1 MIITPKAEAQ
11 PTAPIIGAK
20 TQSRQPDI
28 NEAVQPTQSTEE
40 IVEPAKEEPVSPKLA
55 LLAQREK
62 RMRAMDLDLKA
73 REDALKAKEE
83 EYKTSYIPKS
93 RLKEDALSALQDAG
107 VSYDQITEALLK
119 QPTSQVDPLIREQQ
133 DKIAALEERLSKLSG
148 DFESKQ
154 TNEYQS
160 ALKQIGKDVTTLVK
174 DNPEYELVDRLDMGQ
189 KVVEFIEEKFKEDG
203 TLISIEEAAKAIEDA
218 LFEDV
223 NKFAQLNKVK
233 SKFAPQTP
241 EPEKKPIN
249 LQTQDKQ
256 PTRTLTNAVTASK
269 PLTPRE
275 RAIRAFRGELN

>member
-11 PTAPIIGAK
+11 TTAPIIGAK
-20 TQSRQPDI
+20 PQSRQPDI
-28 NEAVQPTQSTEE
+28 NEAVQPTQTTEE
-40 IVEPAKEEPVSPKLA
+40 SVEPAKEEPVSPKLA

-62 RMRAMDLDLKA
+62 RMRAMDLELKA
-73 REDALKAKEE
+73 REEALKAKEE
-83 EYKTSYIPKS
+83 EYKSSYIPKS

-119 QPTSQVDPLIREQQ
+119 QPTAQVDPLIREQQ
-133 DKIAALEERLSKLSG
+133 EKIAALEEKLSKLSG

-160 ALKQIGKDVTTLVK
+160 ALKQISKDVTTLVK
-174 DNPEYELVDRLDMGQ
+174 DNPDYELVDRLDMGQ

-233 SKFAPQTP
+233 SKFAPQIT

-249 LQTQDKQ
+249 LQNQEKQ
-256 PTRTLTNAVTASK
+256 QPRTLTNAVTASK
-269 PLTPRE
+269 PLSARE